1 MFAVPQSRAETR
13 LFFFWDVDL
22 WGMDEVISTS
32 PMDVGGASE
41 PTPGGSRDGLELS
54 RIALRLGSSAVIGLI
69 LLLLWIG
76 LSRASS
82 PEVLPGPWAVWLRF
96 LQAVRDGTFFP
107 AAGTTAEEAFVGWLI
122 AAVVAIPLGYA
133 IGRFRLLEDALA
145 PYLAGS
151 QAMPVVA
158 IAPLLLIWLGFG
170 IWSKVSISALI
181 AFFPMLATTASGVR
195 GVSLDLVDAGR
206 VFGATGWSLA
216 WSVYLPLAARAIF
229 SGVKVAAA
237 LSVTGAVV
245 GEFVASEQGL
255 GHLVSQGAAVYD
267 APLTFVAVIALI
279 LMGAFAYWAV
289 SVLERVVLRWE
300 A

>member
-1 MFAVPQSRAETR
+1 VSNR
-13 LFFFWDVDL
+13 
-22 WGMDEVISTS
+22 
-32 PMDVGGASE
+32 
-41 PTPGGSRDGLELS
+41 LELS
-54 RIALRLGSSAVIGLI
+54 RIVIRLGSTALIGLVI
-69 LLLLWIG
+69 LLLWIG

-96 LQAVRDGTFFP
+96 LQAVREGTFFP

-122 AAVVAIPLGYA
+122 GAAAAIPLGYA
-133 IGRFRLLEDALA
+133 IGRFRLLEDVLA

-170 IWSKVSISALI
+170 IWSKVSVSALI

-195 GVSLDLVDAGR
+195 GVSSDFVDAGR

-216 WSVYLPLAARAIF
+216 RSVYLPLAARAIF
-229 SGVKVAAA
+229 SGVKVSAA

-255 GHLVSQGAAVYD
+255 GHMVSQGAAIYD

-279 LMGAFAYWAV
+279 LMGALAYWCV
-289 SVLERVVLRWE
+289 SLVERVVLRWE
-300 A
+300 G